1 MSGLTK
7 WEGGKRKKKTRWD
20 NGREKGLLNRQRRK
34 RRKDLCLERERKKFR
49 CWPFGLIIL
58 FSITIIHTH
67 KHTSFILYLFLSPLV
82 VLFFCIK
89 GLLRVFWIYFWERKK
104 FAYSQKGL
112 LTYQNHKICMLKFIH
127 ISFVIHMYTWQDN
140 EAIMNYKSLLMFHS

>member
-7 WEGGKRKKKTRWD
+7 WEGGKRKKMTRWD

-104 FAYSQKGL
+104 FAYSQKGPP
-112 LTYQNHKICMLKFIH
+112 H
-127 ISFVIHMYTWQDN
+127 ISKPQNLYVKVYTHL
-140 EAIMNYKSLLMFHS
+140 ICHTYVYMTR